1 MTLEEDSDA
10 GNVAGPPS
18 WATSVADVTLE
29 DGVERLGSDVQFAV
43 IHDEPFITIVFENG
57 MFWGTVVD
65 GTMDKLDRAMHIAAR
80 YNLNIAVVRVNDG
93 DFDLYLTEVH
103 DDAD

>member
-1 MTLEEDSDA
+1 MPFQADSSA
-10 GNVAGPPS
+10 GNGASWQTPAVVAGP
-18 WATSVADVTLE
+18 ALDC
-29 DGVERLGSDVQFAV
+29 VEKLGKDVQFAV

-65 GTMDKLDRAMHIAAR
+65 GTMDKLDRAMHIAAK
-80 YNLNIAVVRVNDG
+80 YNLNIASLRYNDG

-103 DDAD
+103 DPD